1 MKGKNSTIDGIV
13 SNGKKNERYDIT
25 LEDVQGIIF
34 SFQRKGKE
42 GYILSDGT
50 ELTENERNED
60 GFYRGSI
67 EANDTASGKSDY
79 YEPQRNEEGKIIGFR
94 KMSEHLAAF
103 TGEEQKLIFQYALNT
118 KEHLLED
125 LREIL
130 NVVQNPEICQM
141 IYRVCE
147 KLSPLS
153 ESECVRLMADI
164 RFAYKSRNLE
174 SIRQRQKT
182 MQKNRF

>member
-67 EANDTASGKSDY
+67 EANDTASGKSDFF
-79 YEPQRNEEGKIIGFR
+79 EPQRNEEGKIIGFR
-94 KMSEHLAAF
+94 
-103 TGEEQKLIFQYALNT
+103 
-118 KEHLLED
+118 
-125 LREIL
+125 
-130 NVVQNPEICQM
+130 
-141 IYRVCE
+141 
-147 KLSPLS
+147 
-153 ESECVRLMADI
+153 
-164 RFAYKSRNLE
+164 
-174 SIRQRQKT
+174 
-182 MQKNRF
+182 